1 MNIPNLISLLRNGLK
16 ANKPKISVKANK
28 KVCKFLDV
36 LVQNKYILS
45 YSLKTT
51 GKVEIFLD
59 FTYKKNKILS
69 LKHISKPS
77 KNVYFSSKD
86 LWIFD
91 RSLGLIILNTSHGI
105 MSHKTALSKN
115 LGGQA
120 LCYIF

>member
-1 MNIPNLISLLRNGLK
+1 MCVFSALFVSPGKQEGEQATQPVSATRDSLLNL
-16 ANKPKISVKANK
+16 N
-28 KVCKFLDV
+28 
-36 LVQNKYILS
+36 
-45 YSLKTT
+45 
-51 GKVEIFLD
+51 
-59 FTYKKNKILS
+59 FTSFQVSDPKILS

-77 KNVYFSSKD
+77 KNIYFSSQD